1 LNNRTLEQ
9 FNNQTINLTTMK
21 RTILAALTML
31 LLMSAQMIYAQ
42 NSSALALFDK
52 YGGKEGYTTVSISKE
67 LFGMFAD
74 IESDD
79 PDMKEV
85 KTMMEQLEGIK
96 ILMFETENADD
107 AELARFKSE
116 VGKLQVTGYSELMVV
131 KQTGEEVKFLAQ
143 KKGDKIG
150 ELLLVINGEKEA
162 GFITISGLIDMSTIG
177 KLSKTMN
184 FEGMDNLE
192 KLNDNK

>member
-1 LNNRTLEQ
+1 
-9 FNNQTINLTTMK
+9 MK

-31 LLMSAQMIYAQ
+31 LLMSTQLLNAQ
-42 NSSALALFDK
+42 NSSALALYDK

-74 IESDD
+74 MDTDD
-79 PDMKEV
+79 PEMQDV
-85 KTMMEQLEGIK
+85 KVMMEQLDGIK
-96 ILMFETENADD
+96 ILMYETED
-107 AELARFKSE
+107 AANTELASFKSE
-116 VGKLQVTGYSELMVV
+116 VSKLQVEGYTELMVV
-131 KQTGEEVKFLAQ
+131 KQTGEEVKFLSK

-162 GFITISGLIDMSTIG
+162 GFITITGTIDMSTIG

-184 FEGMDNLE
+184 FEGMDKLE
-192 KLNDNK
+192 KLNEEKK

>member
-1 LNNRTLEQ
+1 
-9 FNNQTINLTTMK
+9 MK

-31 LLMSAQMIYAQ
+31 FLLSAQLIYSQA
-42 NSSALALFDK
+42 SSAVALFDK

-74 IESDD
+74 MDSDD
-79 PDMKEV
+79 PDMQEV
-85 KTMMEQLEGIK
+85 KAMMEQLEGIK
-96 ILMFETENADD
+96 ILMYETETADD
-107 AELARFKSE
+107 AELVKFKGE
-116 VGKLQVTGYSELMVV
+116 VSKLQVEGFSELMVV
-131 KQTGEEVKFLAQ
+131 KETGEEVKFLAK

-162 GFITISGLIDMSTIG
+162 GFISISGTIDMNTIG
-177 KLSKTMN
+177 KLSKSMN

-192 KLNDNK
+192 KLNDEK

>member
-1 LNNRTLEQ
+1 
-9 FNNQTINLTTMK
+9 MK

-31 LLMSAQMIYAQ
+31 LLMSTQLLNAQ
-42 NSSALALFDK
+42 NSSAIALFDK
-52 YGGKEGYTTVSISKE
+52 YGSKDGYTTVSISKE

-74 IESDD
+74 MDSED
-79 PDMKEV
+79 PDMKDV
-85 KTMMEQLEGIK
+85 KLMMEQLDGIK
-96 ILMFETENADD
+96 ILMYETENADN
-107 AELARFKSE
+107 AELASFKGEIS
-116 VGKLQVTGYSELMVV
+116 KLQVEGFSELMVV
-131 KQTGEEVKFLAQ
+131 KQTGEEVKFLAK

-162 GFITISGLIDMSTIG
+162 GFIVITGTIDMNTIG

-192 KLNDNK
+192 KLNEEKK

>member
-1 LNNRTLEQ
+1 
-9 FNNQTINLTTMK
+9 MK
-21 RTILAALTML
+21 RTILAALTVML
-31 LLMSAQMIYAQ
+31 MTSAQFLNAQ
-42 NSSALALFDK
+42 NSSALALYDK
-52 YGGKEGYTTVSISKE
+52 YGGKDGYTTVSISKE

-74 IESDD
+74 MDSED

-85 KTMMEQLEGIK
+85 KTMMEQLDGIK
-96 ILMFETENADD
+96 ILMYETENADN
-107 AELARFKSE
+107 AELASFKGE
-116 VGKLQVTGYSELMVV
+116 VSKLTTTGYSELMVV

-150 ELLLVINGEKEA
+150 ELLLIINGEKQA
-162 GFITISGLIDMSTIG
+162 GFISISGTIDMNTIG

-192 KLNDNK
+192 KLNEKK

>member
-1 LNNRTLEQ
+1 
-9 FNNQTINLTTMK
+9 MK
-21 RTILAALTML
+21 HTILAALTML
-31 LLMSAQMIYAQ
+31 LLMSTQLLNAQ
-42 NSSALALFDK
+42 NSSAIALFDK
-52 YGGKEGYTTVSISKE
+52 YGGKDGYTTVSISKE

-74 IESDD
+74 MDSDD

-85 KTMMEQLEGIK
+85 KAMMEQLEGIK
-96 ILMFETENADD
+96 ILMYETENADN
-107 AELARFKSE
+107 AELASFKGEIS
-116 VGKLQVTGYSELMVV
+116 KLQVEGFSELMVV
-131 KQTGEEVKFLAQ
+131 KQTGEEVKFLAR

-162 GFITISGLIDMSTIG
+162 GFIVITGTIDMNTIG

-192 KLNDNK
+192 KLNEEK

>member
-1 LNNRTLEQ
+1 
-9 FNNQTINLTTMK
+9 MK

-31 LLMSAQMIYAQ
+31 LLMSSQLIYAQ
-42 NSSALALFDK
+42 SSSALALYDK
-52 YGGKEGYTTVSISKE
+52 YGGKDGYTTVSISKE

-74 IESDD
+74 MDSDD
-79 PDMKEV
+79 PDMQEV
-85 KTMMEQLEGIK
+85 KAMMEQLEGIK
-96 ILMFETENADD
+96 ILMYETEASDD
-107 AELARFKSE
+107 AELVKFKGE
-116 VGKLQVTGYSELMVV
+116 VSKLQVEGFSELMVV
-131 KQTGEEVKFLAQ
+131 KQTGEEVKFLAK

-162 GFITISGLIDMSTIG
+162 GFITITGTIDMNTIG

-192 KLNDNK
+192 KLNEEK

>member
-1 LNNRTLEQ
+1 
-9 FNNQTINLTTMK
+9 MK

-31 LLMSAQMIYAQ
+31 LLMSAQLTFSQ
-42 NSSALALFDK
+42 TSTVVALFDK

-74 IESDD
+74 MESDD
-79 PDMKEV
+79 PDMQEV
-85 KTMMEQLEGIK
+85 KAMMEQLDGIK
-96 ILMFETENADD
+96 ILMYETENTDD
-107 AELARFKSE
+107 AELLKFKGE
-116 VGKLQVTGYSELMVV
+116 VSKLQVEGYSELMVV
-131 KQTGEEVKFLAQ
+131 KQTGEEVKFLSK

-150 ELLLVINGEKEA
+150 ELLLVINGEKET
-162 GFITISGLIDMSTIG
+162 GFITITGTIDMSTIG

-192 KLNDNK
+192 KLNEEK